1 MFEDALSAAIRVIQG
16 YTAVRAWAVEV
27 LAVFVVLTVGRF
39 GLAVWMF
46 DMAASGAGAGY
57 VPGWVPAAAAVGL
70 VAGEA
75 GLGAGGAPWWVAWLY
90 AYDNLRAYAENAI
103 ILGMIFAFVFEGGI
117 MFLARKRI
125 RISKEEGHA
134 AGREEGREEG
144 HKAGR
149 EAGREEGR
157 EEGHKAGREAERA
170 ELMPQLDAAEAN
182 AARAEATAARA
193 EAAAAQAAAQ
203 ATAQAETMQAEIRL
217 MQERQALRD
226 EEVRMRQAL
235 RDEEV
240 RILRERQALRDE
252 ENRLL
257 RERVSQLE
265 NGNAGNGGN
274 GNGGAGNDGNGGGNG
289 NAG

>member
-1 MFEDALSAAIRVIQG
+1 MFEEALSAAIRLVRG

-27 LAVFVVLTVGRF
+27 LAVFALLTVGRF

-46 DMAASGAGAGY
+46 DTAASGAGAGS

-103 ILGMIFAFVFEGGI
+103 ILGVIFAFVFEGGF

-125 RISKEEGHA
+125 RLSKEEV
-134 AGREEGREEG
+134 
-144 HKAGR
+144 
-149 EAGREEGR
+149 
-157 EEGHKAGREAERA
+157 RA
-170 ELMPQLDAAEAN
+170 ELQPQLDAAL
-182 AARAEATAARA
+182 
-193 EAAAAQAAAQ
+193 AAAAQSQATTAQ
-203 ATAQAETMQAEIRL
+203 ATAQMEAMQAEKRL

-226 EEVRMRQAL
+226 EEVRILRQQQAL

-240 RILRERQALRDE
+240 RFLRE
-252 ENRLL
+252 
-257 RERVSQLE
+257 QLARRE
-265 NGNAGNGGN
+265 NGSGNGNGAGN
-274 GNGGAGNDGNGGGNG
+274 GNGGNHG
-289 NAG
+289 